1 MINNKIDCVIFDMDG
16 VIINTEPLH
25 KKAYFKT
32 FTSLGLD
39 VSDKLYHSLTGTST
53 INAFQQLISHFQLDE
68 DPQKL
73 VLKKRAFFNELFY
86 TDKEL
91 DLIEGVLNIIQ
102 YFYHKDKALVLAS
115 SASME
120 TINRVF
126 TRFNLDQYFV
136 AKLSGADLAQ
146 SKPHPEIFEKAAIAG
161 NTPKE
166 NCIVIE
172 DSDNGVQAANSAG
185 IFCVGYVSEHSK
197 LQTLKNANL
206 VIDAFDELKKYI

>member
-1 MINNKIDCVIFDMDG
+1 MINKKIDCVIFDMDG

-32 FTSLGLD
+32 FTSLGLS
-39 VSDKLYHSLTGTST
+39 VSDELYHSLTGSST
-53 INAFQQLISHFQLDE
+53 LNTFQQLITRFNLDE
-68 DPQKL
+68 DPQEL
-73 VLKKRAFFNELFY
+73 VLRKRVFFNELFY
-86 TDKEL
+86 TDKKL
-91 DLIEGVLNIIQ
+91 DLIEGVLDIIQ
-102 YFYHKDKALVLAS
+102 YFYHKNKILVLAS

-126 TRFNLDQYFV
+126 TRFDLNQYFV
-136 AKLSGADLAQ
+136 AKLSGADLKQ

-161 NTPKE
+161 KTPKE
-166 NCIVIE
+166 NCIIIE
-172 DSDNGVQAANSAG
+172 DSDNGIQAANSAN

-206 VIDAFDELKKYI
+206 VIDAFNELKKYI